1 MKAPARL
8 SHRRSSGSGPRARR
22 GVRGAGAA
30 LSSRAVAARVISAVI
45 VHGASLS
52 KELPPALE
60 TLDDAHQRAFA
71 QACTYGVL
79 RHFFSLRARL
89 HALLSKPLR
98 KKDADIEA
106 LLLIGLYQL
115 EHMQVPEHAAVA
127 ETVEAAR
134 RLRKEWAT
142 SLVNAVLRKTLRR
155 QDRGRRSD
163 ESVEFEHPPW
173 LIGQLQDAWGECWR
187 EILSANNAHAPMTLR
202 INATK
207 ISRDRYLEG
216 LDAAG
221 VSGCATAHSPVG
233 VKLARPVATDLLP
246 GFADGWAS
254 VQDEAAQLAVEV
266 LDPATGNHILDA
278 CAAPG
283 GKTAHILEA
292 VRGDCALLAIDLS
305 AARMHDT
312 DANLGRLALHAETT
326 VADARQP
333 AAWWNGH
340 TFDRILLDAPCSATG
355 VIRRHPDIKLNRH
368 PTDIVGLMKLQHELL
383 VNLWPLLHPGGKL
396 LYATCSILPGENDG
410 AVAKLMQSCDD
421 VRVET
426 VALQPGRATEFGR
439 QILPGEDDMDGFY
452 YALLSKR
459 GAG

>member
-1 MKAPARL
+1 M
-8 SHRRSSGSGPRARR
+8 
-22 GVRGAGAA
+22 
-30 LSSRAVAARVISAVI
+30 
-45 VHGASLS
+45 
-52 KELPPALE
+52 
-60 TLDDAHQRAFA
+60 
-71 QACTYGVL
+71 
-79 RHFFSLRARL
+79 
-89 HALLSKPLR
+89 
-98 KKDADIEA
+98 
-106 LLLIGLYQL
+106 
-115 EHMQVPEHAAVA
+115 
-127 ETVEAAR
+127 
-134 RLRKEWAT
+134 
-142 SLVNAVLRKTLRR
+142 
-155 QDRGRRSD
+155 
-163 ESVEFEHPPW
+163 
-173 LIGQLQDAWGECWR
+173 
-187 EILSANNAHAPMTLR
+187 
-202 INATK
+202 
-207 ISRDRYLEG
+207 
-216 LDAAG
+216 
-221 VSGCATAHSPVG
+221 
-233 VKLARPVATDLLP
+233 
-246 GFADGWAS
+246 
-254 VQDEAAQLAVEV
+254 
-266 LDPATGNHILDA
+266 
-278 CAAPG
+278 
-283 GKTAHILEA
+283 
-292 VRGDCALLAIDLS
+292 RGDCALLAIDLS

>member
-1 MKAPARL
+1 
-8 SHRRSSGSGPRARR
+8 
-22 GVRGAGAA
+22 
-30 LSSRAVAARVISAVI
+30 
-45 VHGASLS
+45 
-52 KELPPALE
+52 
-60 TLDDAHQRAFA
+60 
-71 QACTYGVL
+71 
-79 RHFFSLRARL
+79 
-89 HALLSKPLR
+89 
-98 KKDADIEA
+98 
-106 LLLIGLYQL
+106 
-115 EHMQVPEHAAVA
+115 
-127 ETVEAAR
+127 
-134 RLRKEWAT
+134 
-142 SLVNAVLRKTLRR
+142 
-155 QDRGRRSD
+155 
-163 ESVEFEHPPW
+163 
-173 LIGQLQDAWGECWR
+173 
-187 EILSANNAHAPMTLR
+187 MTLR

-368 PTDIVGLMKLQHELL
+368 PTDIVGLMKLQHELF
-383 VNLWPLLHPGGKL
+383 GQ
-396 LYATCSILPGENDG
+396 S
-410 AVAKLMQSCDD
+410 VAASAPW
-421 VRVET
+421 R
-426 VALQPGRATEFGR
+426 
-439 QILPGEDDMDGFY
+439 
-452 YALLSKR
+452 
-459 GAG
+459 